1 MANPPHQTTKARRA
15 DYGLSFPSTEDEII
29 NDIYVEEIPVI
40 QNRHLTES
48 EGSNPSASKIK
59 KRKWGNPDPSA
70 EVVALS
76 PAQLQDF
83 EKFPCDI
90 CDSSFPRMQ
99 NLRFHYTTHNVH
111 HKLPQK
117 NASGEPRK
125 KKYALKSDLDAHQ
138 KKCGTKNYECNL
150 CGSKYSRIDRF
161 EIHKVK
167 CRSEGPMPNEIMQIS
182 REKVSEVKD
191 VPVPESS
198 VSFGPSSP
206 LSTNYIAQEFERCE
220 RFEIP
225 EFNTLEQLQSRIQMS
240 DSSQQHA
247 LDVDSYQEKS
257 IWDLNY
263 WDVI

>member
-1 MANPPHQTTKARRA
+1 
-15 DYGLSFPSTEDEII
+15 
-29 NDIYVEEIPVI
+29 
-40 QNRHLTES
+40 
-48 EGSNPSASKIK
+48 
-59 KRKWGNPDPSA
+59 
-70 EVVALS
+70 
-76 PAQLQDF
+76 
-83 EKFPCDI
+83 
-90 CDSSFPRMQ
+90 
-99 NLRFHYTTHNVH
+99 
-111 HKLPQK
+111 
-117 NASGEPRK
+117 
-125 KKYALKSDLDAHQ
+125 
-138 KKCGTKNYECNL
+138 
-150 CGSKYSRIDRF
+150 
-161 EIHKVK
+161 
-167 CRSEGPMPNEIMQIS
+167 MPNEIMQIS

-198 VSFGPSSP
+198 VSFGSSSP